1 MIRRPPSSTRTDT
14 LFPYTTLFRSSA
26 PQPLKIRSFQR
37 SAHPTPCRIR
47 DVAML
52 QNSWGPPLAPL
63 AVFVGSPSC
72 PVRRFRVRPSSS
84 AADNDASSASHPA
97 LDQNDDDAIAAP
109 RPALA
114 AVPSVPPNY
123 ALAHLPLF
131 RHPGPGTQKAPPTPS
146 CRRGFLKA

>member
-1 MIRRPPSSTRTDT
+1 
-14 LFPYTTLFRSSA
+14 
-26 PQPLKIRSFQR
+26 
-37 SAHPTPCRIR
+37 
-47 DVAML
+47 ML

-114 AVPSVPPNY
+114 AVPSVRSEEHTSETPVTN
-123 ALAHLPLF
+123 AHLVCRLLLEKKNKTNNK
-131 RHPGPGTQKAPPTPS
+131 HHATLQKQTTP
-146 CRRGFLKA
+146 

>member
-37 SAHPTPCRIR
+37 FAHPTPCRIR
-47 DVAML
+47 EVAML

-97 LDQNDDDAIAAP
+97 LDQHDDDAIAAP
-109 RPALA
+109 IGRA
-114 AVPSVPPNY
+114 
-123 ALAHLPLF
+123 
-131 RHPGPGTQKAPPTPS
+131 S
-146 CRRGFLKA
+146 CRERVCQYV